1 MIRSFTTI
9 VFLILF
15 CSLKIVIGQESEKLV
30 LSLKKCEEL
39 AFKNNQKI
47 QDAQL
52 SLKVSE
58 AKRIQASHAK
68 ILPKFQLRNIWG
80 PSPIAEGELDP
91 TGGYVI
97 PKDVTTS
104 IPEDLRYF
112 TQVDLDLVQPIH
124 TFGKLS
130 GLSTAA
136 EFGVE
141 AGQAGLEK
149 SKEDVRLEVRRL
161 YWALLLGKELLAVI
175 EDTRKE
181 MNQAESKIQELL
193 DEGAEE
199 VSQIDLFKLQIAQY
213 EVNKR
218 NRETL
223 DKIEL
228 TKSAL
233 RITLGLSENTD
244 YDIETEYLD
253 PLETEV
259 DSLSIHTATALQNR
273 PELAQLRAGVGA
285 RRALVGV
292 SKSDYYPQ
300 FFLGGQIKYNFAKD
314 RFDPKGHFIYNP
326 TNFFR
331 PGIVVGLNWNL
342 NFVQTR
348 DRIRL
353 AQAEY
358 TKLSQKEEPLISGIK
373 LEVKKAYLEVTQ
385 AGTNFR
391 ESRKALRASD
401 NWLRS
406 ESMAWDIGVGEV
418 KDLIDAFKANGSMQ
432 AAHLENIFKYN
443 VALAKLSKASGNDL
457 YPN

>member
-1 MIRSFTTI
+1 M
-9 VFLILF
+9 
-15 CSLKIVIGQESEKLV
+15 KIVIGQESEKLV

-68 ILPKFQLRNIWG
+68 ILPKFQVRNIWG

-97 PKDVTTS
+97 SEDVTTS

-112 TQVDLDLVQPIH
+112 TQVDLDLIQPIY

-161 YWALLLGKELLAVI
+161 YWALLLGRELLAVI

-228 TKSAL
+228 TKSVL

-253 PLETEV
+253 PLETDL
-259 DSLSIHTATALQNR
+259 DSLSVYTATALQNR

>member
-1 MIRSFTTI
+1 MK
-9 VFLILF
+9 IL
-15 CSLKIVIGQESEKLV
+15 IGQESEKLV

-58 AKRIQASHAK
+58 ARRIQASHAK
-68 ILPKFQLRNIWG
+68 ILPKFQVRNVWG

-97 PKDVTTS
+97 AEDVTTS

-112 TQVDLDLVQPIH
+112 TQVDLDLIQPIY

-253 PLETEV
+253 PLETDL
-259 DSLSIHTATALQNR
+259 DSLSIYTATALQNR

-348 DRIRL
+348 DKIRL

>member
-1 MIRSFTTI
+1 MGIKCTAIFL
-9 VFLILF
+9 LILF
-15 CSLKIVIGQESEKLV
+15 SSLKIVIGQESEKLV

-68 ILPKFQLRNIWG
+68 ILPKFQVRNVWG

-97 PKDVTTS
+97 SEDVTTS

-112 TQVDLDLVQPIH
+112 TQVDLDLIQPIY

-130 GLSTAA
+130 WLSIAA

-161 YWALLLGKELLAVI
+161 YWALLLGRELLAVI

-253 PLETEV
+253 PLETDL
-259 DSLSIHTATALQNR
+259 DSLSVYTATALQNR

>member
-1 MIRSFTTI
+1 M
-9 VFLILF
+9 
-15 CSLKIVIGQESEKLV
+15 KIVIGQESEKLV

-68 ILPKFQLRNIWG
+68 ILPKFQVRNVWG

-97 PKDVTTS
+97 SEDVTTS

-112 TQVDLDLVQPIH
+112 TQVDLDLIQPIY

-161 YWALLLGKELLAVI
+161 YWALVLGKELLAVI

-181 MNQAESKIQELL
+181 MNKAESKIQELL

-253 PLETEV
+253 PLEIEV
-259 DSLSIHTATALQNR
+259 DSLSIYTATALQNR
-273 PELAQLRAGVGA
+273 
-285 RRALVGV
+285 
-292 SKSDYYPQ
+292 
-300 FFLGGQIKYNFAKD
+300 I
-314 RFDPKGHFIYNP
+314 DP
-326 TNFFR
+326 
-331 PGIVVGLNWNL
+331 NL
-342 NFVQTR
+342 
-348 DRIRL
+348 
-353 AQAEY
+353 
-358 TKLSQKEEPLISGIK
+358 
-373 LEVKKAYLEVTQ
+373 
-385 AGTNFR
+385 
-391 ESRKALRASD
+391 
-401 NWLRS
+401 
-406 ESMAWDIGVGEV
+406 
-418 KDLIDAFKANGSMQ
+418 
-432 AAHLENIFKYN
+432 
-443 VALAKLSKASGNDL
+443 
-457 YPN
+457 PN

>member
-15 CSLKIVIGQESEKLV
+15 WSLKIVIGQESEKLV
-30 LSLKKCEEL
+30 LSLKECEEL

-68 ILPKFQLRNIWG
+68 ILPKFQVRNVWG

-97 PKDVTTS
+97 SEDVTTS

-112 TQVDLDLVQPIH
+112 TQVDLDLIQPIY
-124 TFGKLS
+124 TFGKLN

-161 YWALLLGKELLAVI
+161 YWALLLGRELLAVI

-253 PLETEV
+253 PLEIDL
-259 DSLSIHTATALQNR
+259 DSLSVYTATALQNR

-348 DRIRL
+348 DKIRL

>member
-15 CSLKIVIGQESEKLV
+15 WSLKIVIGQESEKLV
-30 LSLKKCEEL
+30 LSLKECEEL

-68 ILPKFQLRNIWG
+68 ILPKFQVRNVWG

-97 PKDVTTS
+97 SEDVTTS

-112 TQVDLDLVQPIH
+112 TQVDLDLIQPIY
-124 TFGKLS
+124 TFGKLN

-149 SKEDVRLEVRRL
+149 SKEDVRFEVRRL
-161 YWALLLGKELLAVI
+161 YWALLLGRELLAVI

-253 PLETEV
+253 PLETDL
-259 DSLSIHTATALQNR
+259 DSLSVYTATALQNR

>member
-68 ILPKFQLRNIWG
+68 ILPKFQVRNVWG

-97 PKDVTTS
+97 SEDVTTS

-112 TQVDLDLVQPIH
+112 TQVDLDLIQPIY
-124 TFGKLS
+124 TFGKLN

-161 YWALLLGKELLAVI
+161 YWALLLGRELLAVI

-253 PLETEV
+253 PLETDL
-259 DSLSIHTATALQNR
+259 DSLSVYTATALQNR

-348 DRIRL
+348 DKIRL

>member
-1 MIRSFTTI
+1 MTRILTTI
-9 VFLILF
+9 FFLILF
-15 CSLKIVIGQESEKLV
+15 CSLKIVIGQESRKLV
-30 LSLKKCEEL
+30 LNLKACEEL
-39 AFKNNQKI
+39 AFKNNHKI

-80 PSPIAEGELDP
+80 PSPRAEGELDP

-97 PKDVTTS
+97 SKDVTTS

-130 GLSTAA
+130 GLSAAA
-136 EFGVE
+136 EFGVQ

-181 MNQAESKIQELL
+181 MDKAENKIQELL

-199 VSQIDLFKLQIAQY
+199 VSQNDLFKLQISQY

-218 NRETL
+218 NRGTL

-253 PLETEV
+253 PLEIEV
-259 DSLSIHTATALQNR
+259 DSLSIYTATALQNR

-285 RRALVGV
+285 RRALIGV

-314 RFDPKGHFIYNP
+314 RFDPKGQFIYNP

-331 PGIVVGLNWNL
+331 TGIVVGLNWNL

-358 TKLSQKEEPLISGIK
+358 TKLSQKEEPLISGIN

-406 ESMAWDIGVGEV
+406 ESMAWDIGLGEV
-418 KDLIDAFKANGSMQ
+418 KDLIDAFKANGAMQ

-443 VALAKLSKASGNDL
+443 VALAELSKATGHDL

>member
-1 MIRSFTTI
+1 MGIKCTAIFL
-9 VFLILF
+9 LILF
-15 CSLKIVIGQESEKLV
+15 CSLKILIGQESEKLV

-68 ILPKFQLRNIWG
+68 ILPKFQVRNVWG
-80 PSPIAEGELDP
+80 PSPIAKGVLDP

-97 PKDVTTS
+97 AEDVTTS

-112 TQVDLDLVQPIH
+112 TQVDLDLIQPIY
-124 TFGKLS
+124 TFGKLN

-161 YWALLLGKELLAVI
+161 YWALLLGRELLAVI

-253 PLETEV
+253 PLEIDL
-259 DSLSIHTATALQNR
+259 DSLSVYTATALQNR

>member
-1 MIRSFTTI
+1 MGIKCTAIFL
-9 VFLILF
+9 LILF
-15 CSLKIVIGQESEKLV
+15 CSLKILIGQESEKLV

-52 SLKVSE
+52 SLKVSK
-58 AKRIQASHAK
+58 ARRIQASHAK
-68 ILPKFQLRNIWG
+68 ILPKFQVRNVWG

-97 PKDVTTS
+97 SEDVTTS

-112 TQVDLDLVQPIH
+112 TQVDLDLIQPIY
-124 TFGKLS
+124 TFGKLN

-149 SKEDVRLEVRRL
+149 SKEDVRFEVRRL

-228 TKSAL
+228 TKSVL

-253 PLETEV
+253 PLETDL
-259 DSLSIHTATALQNR
+259 DSLSVYTATALQNR

-326 TNFFR
+326 TNYFR
-331 PGIVVGLNWNL
+331 PGIVLGLNWNL

-348 DRIRL
+348 DKIRL

-418 KDLIDAFKANGSMQ
+418 KDLIDAFTANGSMQ

>member
-1 MIRSFTTI
+1 M
-9 VFLILF
+9 
-15 CSLKIVIGQESEKLV
+15 KIVIGQESEKLA
-30 LSLKKCEEL
+30 LSLKECEEL

-68 ILPKFQLRNIWG
+68 ILPKFQVRNIWG

-97 PKDVTTS
+97 SEDVTTS

-112 TQVDLDLVQPIH
+112 TQVDLDLIQPIY

-130 GLSTAA
+130 WLSIAA

-253 PLETEV
+253 PLETDL
-259 DSLSIHTATALQNR
+259 DSLSVYTATALQNR

-285 RRALVGV
+285 RRALVGI

>member
-15 CSLKIVIGQESEKLV
+15 WSLKIVIGQESEKLV
-30 LSLKKCEEL
+30 LSLKECEEL

-68 ILPKFQLRNIWG
+68 ILPKFQVRNVWG
-80 PSPIAEGELDP
+80 PSPIAKGVLDP

-97 PKDVTTS
+97 SEDVTTS

-112 TQVDLDLVQPIH
+112 TQVDLDLIQPIY
-124 TFGKLS
+124 TFGKLN

-253 PLETEV
+253 PLETDL
-259 DSLSIHTATALQNR
+259 DSLSVYTATALQNR

>member
-1 MIRSFTTI
+1 M
-9 VFLILF
+9 
-15 CSLKIVIGQESEKLV
+15 
-30 LSLKKCEEL
+30 
-39 AFKNNQKI
+39 
-47 QDAQL
+47 
-52 SLKVSE
+52 
-58 AKRIQASHAK
+58 
-68 ILPKFQLRNIWG
+68 
-80 PSPIAEGELDP
+80 
-91 TGGYVI
+91 
-97 PKDVTTS
+97 
-104 IPEDLRYF
+104 
-112 TQVDLDLVQPIH
+112 
-124 TFGKLS
+124 
-130 GLSTAA
+130 
-136 EFGVE
+136 
-141 AGQAGLEK
+141 
-149 SKEDVRLEVRRL
+149 
-161 YWALLLGKELLAVI
+161 
-175 EDTRKE
+175 
-181 MNQAESKIQELL
+181 
-193 DEGAEE
+193 
-199 VSQIDLFKLQIAQY
+199 
-213 EVNKR
+213 
-218 NRETL
+218 
-223 DKIEL
+223 
-228 TKSAL
+228 
-233 RITLGLSENTD
+233 
-244 YDIETEYLD
+244 
-253 PLETEV
+253 
-259 DSLSIHTATALQNR
+259 
-273 PELAQLRAGVGA
+273 RAGVGA
-285 RRALVGV
+285 RRALIGV

-406 ESMAWDIGVGEV
+406 ESMAWDIGLGEV

>member
-1 MIRSFTTI
+1 MGIKCT
-9 VFLILF
+9 VLCLLILF
-15 CSLKIVIGQESEKLV
+15 CSLKIVIGQESKKLV
-30 LSLKKCEEL
+30 LNLKACEEL
-39 AFKNNQKI
+39 AFKNNPKI
-47 QDAQL
+47 KDAQL
-52 SLKVSE
+52 SLKISE
-58 AKRIQASHAK
+58 AKQIQASHAK
-68 ILPKFQLRNIWG
+68 ILPKFQVRNVWG
-80 PSPIAEGELDP
+80 PSPRAEGELDP

-97 PKDVTTS
+97 SEDVTTT

-112 TQVDLDLVQPIH
+112 TQVDLDLIQPIY

-130 GLSTAA
+130 SLATAA

-149 SKEDVRLEVRRL
+149 SEENVRLEVRKL
-161 YWALLLGKELLAVI
+161 YWALVLGKELLAVI
-175 EDTRKE
+175 GDTKKE
-181 MNQAESKIQELL
+181 MTKAESKIEELL

-199 VSQIDLFKLQIAQY
+199 VSQKDLFKLQIAQY

-218 NRETL
+218 NRETI

-228 TKSAL
+228 TKSVL

-253 PLETEV
+253 PLATNL
-259 DSLSIHTATALQNR
+259 DSLLIYTATAIQNR
-273 PELAQLRAGVGA
+273 PELAQLRAGIGA
-285 RRALVGV
+285 RRALIGV

-300 FFLGGQIKYNFAKD
+300 FFLAGQIKYNFAKD
-314 RFDPKGHFIYNP
+314 RFDPKGQFIYNP

-331 PGIVVGLNWNL
+331 PGIVVGFSWNL

-348 DRIRL
+348 DKLRL

-358 TKLSQKEEPLISGIK
+358 TKLSQNEELLVSGIK

-385 AGTNFR
+385 AGTNLR
-391 ESRKALRASD
+391 GSRKALRASD

-418 KDLIDAFKANGSMQ
+418 KELIDAFKASGTMQ

-443 VALAKLSKASGNDL
+443 VALAELSKATGHDFYEN
-457 YPN
+457 

>member
-15 CSLKIVIGQESEKLV
+15 CSLKILIGQESEKLV

-68 ILPKFQLRNIWG
+68 ILPKFQVRNVWG

-97 PKDVTTS
+97 SEDVTTS

-112 TQVDLDLVQPIH
+112 TQVDLDLIQPIY
-124 TFGKLS
+124 TFGKLN

-161 YWALLLGKELLAVI
+161 YWALLLGRELLAVI

-228 TKSAL
+228 TKSVL

-253 PLETEV
+253 PLETDL
-259 DSLSIHTATALQNR
+259 DSLSVYTATALQNR

>member
-1 MIRSFTTI
+1 
-9 VFLILF
+9 
-15 CSLKIVIGQESEKLV
+15 LKILIGQESEKLV
-30 LSLKKCEEL
+30 LSSKKCEVL

-52 SLKVSE
+52 SLKVSK

-80 PSPIAEGELDP
+80 PSPRAEGELDP
-91 TGGYVI
+91 TGGFVI
-97 PKDVTTS
+97 SKDVTTS

-112 TQVDLDLVQPIH
+112 SQVDLDLIQPIY

-181 MNQAESKIQELL
+181 MNKAESKIQELL
-193 DEGAEE
+193 DDGAEE

-228 TKSAL
+228 TKSVL

-259 DSLSIHTATALQNR
+259 DSLSIYTATALQNR

-314 RFDPKGHFIYNP
+314 RFDPKGQFIYNP

-348 DRIRL
+348 DKIRL

-418 KDLIDAFKANGSMQ
+418 KDLIDAFKANGAMQ